1 MASKS
6 NLQTKIPKTKRG
18 AVLVHG
24 WDPKYY
30 NNNLAEKVDSSI
42 AWSSRKKL
50 IKLLQTNYDI
60 KFYNLPGF
68 CNTKI
73 PTKKSVY
80 DVEDFTNSL
89 DAWLKD
95 KKIKPDVFI
104 GYSFGGAVL
113 LDYLANYNTDASFVL
128 ISPAIIRA
136 ETSRSKL
143 AHLLKS
149 LLPEILVK
157 LLKHPYQYFASK
169 YYRKGDSFLRKSY
182 DLIVRRDLRDL
193 LRSIDKKRL
202 LLIYGNSDSETPY
215 QLVQK
220 DVKKHDINHFVIEG
234 GKHSIGQT
242 HPNQISQAIYKFL
255 SNRS

>member
-6 NLQTKIPKTKRG
+6 NLPKKL

-30 NNNLAEKVDSSI
+30 NNNLPSQVASDI
-42 AWSSRKKL
+42 AWSSRRKL
-50 IKLLQTNYDI
+50 IKQLQISLDVR
-60 KFYNLPGF
+60 FYNLPGF
-68 CNTKI
+68 CHTKI
-73 PTKKSVY
+73 PTKKPAY
-80 DVEDFTNSL
+80 NVEDFTSSL
-89 DAWLKD
+89 DTWLKD

-113 LDYLANYNTDASFVL
+113 LDYLANYKTDALFVL

-143 AHLLKS
+143 AHLSKS
-149 LLPEILVK
+149 FLPEVLVK
-157 LLKHPYQYFASK
+157 FLKHPYQYFASK

-193 LRSIDKKRL
+193 LRSVDKKRL
-202 LLIYGNSDSETPY
+202 LLIYGGGDTETPY
-215 QLVQK
+215 HLVQK
-220 DVKKHDINHFVIEG
+220 TVEKLSLNHFVIEG
-234 GKHSIGQT
+234 GGHSIGQT
-242 HPNQISQAIYKFL
+242 HPAQIAKAIHKFL
-255 SNRS
+255 NDKV